1 MFLQGESG
9 GKPITLGISVRKQDA
24 MKDGPHSGTS
34 HSNIRQPFLLV
45 SFKAWIDPVVTWN
58 MAILWTSHLLQ
69 GLFSVNW
76 HSATSITWESWPD
89 SHKSNHRHHFFFTFF
104 SFGKKSF
111 FVCFLTV
118 QVNSNRRE
126 PYQAKLSSFTWEFLI
141 FPWTSQLVSVLE
153 LDMA

>member
-9 GKPITLGISVRKQDA
+9 GKPITLGIWVRKQEA

-34 HSNIRQPFLLV
+34 HSNIRQPCLLV
-45 SFKAWIDPVVTWN
+45 TWKACLDPVVTWSV
-58 MAILWTSHLLQ
+58 AVLWTSHLR

-76 HSATSITWESWPD
+76 RSATCITWESWPGT
-89 SHKSNHRHHFFFTFF
+89 HKSNHRHHFFSTFF
-104 SFGKKSF
+104 SFGKKGF
-111 FVCFLTV
+111 FVCFLVV

-141 FPWTSQLVSVLE
+141 FPWTSQLVFVLE